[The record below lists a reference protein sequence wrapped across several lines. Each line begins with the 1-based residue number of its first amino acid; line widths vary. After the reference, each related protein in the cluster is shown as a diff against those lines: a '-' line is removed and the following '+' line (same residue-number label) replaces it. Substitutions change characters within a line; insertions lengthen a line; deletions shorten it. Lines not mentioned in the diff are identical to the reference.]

1 MSDIGEVWK
10 YRPLKDGIRSIS
22 KKKKKKKKIQSR
34 HFVVGR
40 PQNFNLLAYIS
51 FDSRFKNVVLLS
63 LMLFLCA
70 CYSADLDNIK

>member
-1 MSDIGEVWK
+1 M
-10 YRPLKDGIRSIS
+10 
-22 KKKKKKKKIQSR
+22 
-34 HFVVGR
+34 VGR
-40 PQNFNLLAYIS
+40 PQNFNLLADIS

>member
-1 MSDIGEVWK
+1 MVSVQF
-10 YRPLKDGIRSIS
+10 R
-22 KKKKKKKKIQSR
+22 KKKYIYIQSR

-40 PQNFNLLAYIS
+40 PQNFNLLADIS

>member
-1 MSDIGEVWK
+1 MSDIDEVWK

-22 KKKKKKKKIQSR
+22 QKNIYIYIQSR

-40 PQNFNLLAYIS
+40 PQNFNLLADIS